1 MLFFEPIFIFFLLTV
16 KIIISLVENNKK
28 KLVLLLSSYFFYGF
42 WDWRFLGLIWI
53 STVIDYTVGKLIYK
67 TVKKIQNGPSRK
79 IVGDE
84 SIEENWI
91 WIDRADTEE
100 E

>member
-1 MLFFEPIFIFFLLTV
+1 MSFIELLIILFIAIGILDKN
-16 KIIISLVENNKK
+16 KIQSI
-28 KLVLLLSSYFFYGF
+28 
-42 WDWRFLGLIWI
+42 
-53 STVIDYTVGKLIYK
+53 YTTL
-67 TVKKIQNGPSRK
+67 KKIQNGPSRK

-84 SIEENWI
+84 SLEENWI

>member
-1 MLFFEPIFIFFLLTV
+1 MSFIELLIILFIAIGILDKN
-16 KIIISLVENNKK
+16 KIQS
-28 KLVLLLSSYFFYGF
+28 
-42 WDWRFLGLIWI
+42 
-53 STVIDYTVGKLIYK
+53 IYK
-67 TVKKIQNGPSRK
+67 TVKNLQNGPSRK

-84 SIEENWI
+84 SLEENWI

>member
-1 MLFFEPIFIFFLLTV
+1 MSFIELLIILFIAIGILDKN
-16 KIIISLVENNKK
+16 KIQS
-28 KLVLLLSSYFFYGF
+28 
-42 WDWRFLGLIWI
+42 
-53 STVIDYTVGKLIYK
+53 IYK
-67 TVKKIQNGPSRK
+67 TLKKIQNGPSRK

-84 SIEENWI
+84 SLEENWI

>member
-1 MLFFEPIFIFFLLTV
+1 MSFIQLL
-16 KIIISLVENNKK
+16 IIIYIAIGILDKNKIQ
-28 KLVLLLSSYFFYGF
+28 S
-42 WDWRFLGLIWI
+42 
-53 STVIDYTVGKLIYK
+53 IYK
-67 TVKKIQNGPSRK
+67 TVKRIQNGPSRK

-84 SIEENWI
+84 SLEENWI

>member
-1 MLFFEPIFIFFLLTV
+1 MSFIELLIILFIAIGILDKN
-16 KIIISLVENNKK
+16 KIQS
-28 KLVLLLSSYFFYGF
+28 
-42 WDWRFLGLIWI
+42 
-53 STVIDYTVGKLIYK
+53 IYK

-79 IVGDE
+79 IIGDE

>member
-1 MLFFEPIFIFFLLTV
+1 MSFIELLIILFIAIGILDKN
-16 KIIISLVENNKK
+16 KIQN
-28 KLVLLLSSYFFYGF
+28 
-42 WDWRFLGLIWI
+42 
-53 STVIDYTVGKLIYK
+53 IYK

-84 SIEENWI
+84 SLEENWI